1 MGVPMLKRTV
11 LLVLLAFG
19 APPAM
24 AEGVK
29 GVILDEPSPIAP
41 FTLVDQ
47 AGEPFTLE
55 QLKGHWS
62 LIFLGFTHCP
72 DVCPFTLANLGAV
85 RGELSQ
91 LVTPEK
97 LPQIV
102 FLAVDPDR
110 DRAVLAD
117 YVAHFDL
124 AFVGVTGDRR
134 DIDGLTTS
142 LDGYYSLKKRGEHDE
157 AYDVVH
163 SAAVAFVTPEGSI
176 RAKITPPFQPY
187 NTAAYLYRLMREA
200 DPD

>member
-1 MGVPMLKRTV
+1 MLKRTV

-19 APPAM
+19 APPAF

-55 QLKGHWS
+55 QLKGRWS

-142 LDGYYSLKKRGEHDE
+142 LDGYYSLKKRGEHDK